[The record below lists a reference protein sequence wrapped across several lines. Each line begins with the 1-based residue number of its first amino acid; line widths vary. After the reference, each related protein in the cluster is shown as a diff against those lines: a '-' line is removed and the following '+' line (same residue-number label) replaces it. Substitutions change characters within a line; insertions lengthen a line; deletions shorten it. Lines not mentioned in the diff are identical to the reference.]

1 MSPVSP
7 TAPRSNA
14 TKLFM
19 DEKARQA
26 ILLLNAARLRAT
38 HERTLLGLALVV
50 RRAQVNHLVK
60 PLAPVR
66 AVACLLRAETERHA
80 ARLAVEML
88 TRFEAEP
95 CSQESSEHLHKT
107 YQACCGIFPREAAAL
122 RRALDADRVAAGC
135 TTPASPI
142 SQR

>member
-66 AVACLLRAETERHA
+66 AVASSV
-80 ARLAVEML
+80 ARRDGAPRGA
-88 TRFEAEP
+88 T
-95 CSQESSEHLHKT
+95 
-107 YQACCGIFPREAAAL
+107 CC
-122 RRALDADRVAAGC
+122 
-135 TTPASPI
+135 
-142 SQR
+142 